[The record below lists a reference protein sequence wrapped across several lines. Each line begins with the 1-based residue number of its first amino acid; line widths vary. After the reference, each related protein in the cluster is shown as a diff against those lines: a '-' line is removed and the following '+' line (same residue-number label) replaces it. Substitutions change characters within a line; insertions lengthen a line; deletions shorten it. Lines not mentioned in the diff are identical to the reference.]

1 MEAGGASPSC
11 ISGDDELGTGTSMT
25 RELAA
30 PFQLGPMPRG
40 CSMEE
45 VDSQYVHAP
54 VHLMFELASK
64 VEKWPSYL
72 THYRYVKFREK
83 RSDGGG
89 VVEMSANRPFA
100 IKARWLRASINWP
113 TWWLSEM
120 AIDEAKP
127 SIRFRHIGGI
137 TKGMEVEWTFIPAP
151 DGTHVRIVHLW
162 DGPNLPEIGPFAATY
177 VIGPVFVH
185 GIASRTLAGLATVAE
200 KKARNQQ

>member
-1 MEAGGASPSC
+1 
-11 ISGDDELGTGTSMT
+11 MT
-25 RELAA
+25 RELAP
-30 PFQLGPMPRG
+30 PFQLGPMPLG

-54 VHLMFELASK
+54 AHLMFELASR
-64 VEKWPSYL
+64 VEKWPGYL
-72 THYRYVKFREK
+72 PHYRYVRFREK

-100 IKARWLRASINWP
+100 VKARRGSSPINWP

-120 AIDEAKP
+120 SVDETKP

-151 DGTHVRIVHLW
+151 NGAHVRIVHLW
-162 DGPNLPEIGPFAATY
+162 DGPNWPVIGPFAATY

-185 GIASRTLAGLATVAE
+185 GIASRTLAGLATLAE